1 LHGKSALDTH
11 LLHGSKERGRSQ
23 VTYTS
28 GTASFSDRTSAATLS
43 KPLSVFKAQ
52 KRNARSTSRKSASY
66 AAGNLAETRAGVLG
80 REALEEMFAA
90 SRAKF
95 VARARAILRNAEDA
109 EDAVQ
114 DAFLSAYLH
123 LGGFEGR
130 SALTTWF
137 TRIVFNAALMMQRK
151 RTPSSVR
158 PLSETS
164 NSHDGDWT
172 ESIPTSQPDPE
183 LIHAER
189 ETLQFISGILGK
201 MNPLLRQ
208 AFTMTY
214 FDELSG
220 REACALLGV
229 SGGAFKARLFRARR
243 QILDQTER
251 ALVAPI
257 RKTTSR
263 RPKS

>member
-1 LHGKSALDTH
+1 
-11 LLHGSKERGRSQ
+11 

-66 AAGNLAETRAGVLG
+66 APGNLAETRAGVLG